1 MTIMDQATSFLR
13 VVAVVIAIFAVSVG
27 ITLFL
32 REKNRKKRRTKEVN
46 TDYEGFQR
54 KDSCDYIKMDDIKDK
69 MIILENGTR
78 FVGIIVCQGFDFYSA
93 QRAEQALTAQSF
105 LGFINTIKKPISYR
119 QYSKA
124 IDLEH
129 TINRYEEAHEKI
141 ISRLYNTQE
150 DIKDMEQFLTNDRIN
165 DSERLT
171 YENKLVELKSEKRA
185 LENREL
191 HLRDQIRYCQS
202 YSGNNVLP
210 ELKET
215 WVFDWTYHSYDF
227 PVELTKEEI
236 YERAKQELMSLENTY
251 RHALSACRVRARRCN
266 TEELIEIC
274 RRYSAPLTSDR
285 FRLRDVLKSAFF
297 QDIITSDSVQ
307 ELVDEVQARAEEEF
321 EMDFEVSMKEMVMQ
335 MQTNLEE
342 NSSSVI
348 QSDITRQDKKVNGP
362 KPANRMTN
370 SIINTQRGEIGV

>member
-1 MTIMDQATSFLR
+1 
-13 VVAVVIAIFAVSVG
+13 
-27 ITLFL
+27 LFL

-185 LENREL
+185 LENR
-191 HLRDQIRYCQS
+191 
-202 YSGNNVLP
+202 
-210 ELKET
+210 
-215 WVFDWTYHSYDF
+215 
-227 PVELTKEEI
+227 
-236 YERAKQELMSLENTY
+236 
-251 RHALSACRVRARRCN
+251 
-266 TEELIEIC
+266 
-274 RRYSAPLTSDR
+274 
-285 FRLRDVLKSAFF
+285 
-297 QDIITSDSVQ
+297 
-307 ELVDEVQARAEEEF
+307 
-321 EMDFEVSMKEMVMQ
+321 
-335 MQTNLEE
+335 
-342 NSSSVI
+342 
-348 QSDITRQDKKVNGP
+348 
-362 KPANRMTN
+362 
-370 SIINTQRGEIGV
+370 

>member
-1 MTIMDQATSFLR
+1 
-13 VVAVVIAIFAVSVG
+13 
-27 ITLFL
+27 
-32 REKNRKKRRTKEVN
+32 
-46 TDYEGFQR
+46 
-54 KDSCDYIKMDDIKDK
+54 
-69 MIILENGTR
+69 
-78 FVGIIVCQGFDFYSA
+78 
-93 QRAEQALTAQSF
+93 
-105 LGFINTIKKPISYR
+105 
-119 QYSKA
+119 
-124 IDLEH
+124 
-129 TINRYEEAHEKI
+129 
-141 ISRLYNTQE
+141 
-150 DIKDMEQFLTNDRIN
+150 
-165 DSERLT
+165 
-171 YENKLVELKSEKRA
+171 
-185 LENREL
+185 
-191 HLRDQIRYCQS
+191 
-202 YSGNNVLP
+202 
-210 ELKET
+210 LKET

-251 RHALSACRVRARRCN
+251 RHALSSCRVRARRCN